1 MDQQMSYFLPPI
13 TNTLPTGNCTLRE
26 VYRWITEDKSLETVT
41 NELRAFIREGRVAEY
56 RQLKQRQLPFVTPHG
71 VFSRRKS
78 DALIS
83 ASGLVVVDIDH
94 LASLEEAEQLRDHLF
109 EDPYLGTRLAF
120 VSPGGLGV
128 KLFIPGDE
136 TVRWA
141 MVTYSSCMPTP
152 SRVRWIPVARISPVA
167 VSCLTILTLKYS
179 YHEQRSF
186 QTSRSGTGGPCRH
199 RPHLRRVC
207 TIGFRHRHRLRRGRT

>member
-41 NELRAFIREGRVAEY
+41 NELRAFIREDRIAEY

-83 ASGLVVVDIDH
+83 ASG
-94 LASLEEAEQLRDHLF
+94 
-109 EDPYLGTRLAF
+109 YLGTRLAF

-141 MVTYSSCMPTP
+141 MSYIQLLYADTFKGEVDTCGKDIARCCFLSHDSNAKIF
-152 SRVRWIPVARISPVA
+152 IP
-167 VSCLTILTLKYS
+167 
-179 YHEQRSF
+179 
-186 QTSRSGTGGPCRH
+186 
-199 RPHLRRVC
+199 
-207 TIGFRHRHRLRRGRT
+207 

>member
-41 NELRAFIREGRVAEY
+41 NELRAFIREGRIAEY

-94 LASLEEAEQLRDHLF
+94 LASLEEAESTPGPPLRGPLSW
-109 EDPYLGTRLAF
+109 DPPRLCQPRRTGSETFHTRRRDRSMGHELHTA
-120 VSPGGLGV
+120 
-128 KLFIPGDE
+128 
-136 TVRWA
+136 
-141 MVTYSSCMPTP
+141 
-152 SRVRWIPVARISPVA
+152 PV
-167 VSCLTILTLKYS
+167 
-179 YHEQRSF
+179 
-186 QTSRSGTGGPCRH
+186 CRH
-199 RPHLRRVC
+199 LQ
-207 TIGFRHRHRLRRGRT
+207 G

>member
-1 MDQQMSYFLPPI
+1 MIWTNKCLTFFLPSPTRFLPGTVHYGKCTDGSPRI
-13 TNTLPTGNCTLRE
+13 NLSKRLPTNYAPSSG
-26 VYRWITEDKSLETVT
+26 K
-41 NELRAFIREGRVAEY
+41 ARVAEY

-141 MVTYSSCMPTP
+141 MSYIQLLYADTFKGEVDTCGKDIARCCFLSHDSNAKIF
-152 SRVRWIPVARISPVA
+152 IP
-167 VSCLTILTLKYS
+167 
-179 YHEQRSF
+179 
-186 QTSRSGTGGPCRH
+186 
-199 RPHLRRVC
+199 
-207 TIGFRHRHRLRRGRT
+207 

>member
-83 ASGLVVVDIDH
+83 RGGGTTPGPP
-94 LASLEEAEQLRDHLF
+94 LRGPLSR
-109 EDPYLGTRLAF
+109 DPPRLCQPRRTWSETFHTRRRDRSMGHELHTA
-120 VSPGGLGV
+120 
-128 KLFIPGDE
+128 
-136 TVRWA
+136 
-141 MVTYSSCMPTP
+141 
-152 SRVRWIPVARISPVA
+152 PV
-167 VSCLTILTLKYS
+167 
-179 YHEQRSF
+179 
-186 QTSRSGTGGPCRH
+186 CRH
-199 RPHLRRVC
+199 LQ
-207 TIGFRHRHRLRRGRT
+207 G

>member
-41 NELRAFIREGRVAEY
+41 NELRTFIREGRVAEY

-94 LASLEEAEQLRDHLF
+94 LASLDGGGTTPGPPLRGPLSR
-109 EDPYLGTRLAF
+109 DPPSLCQPRRTWSETFHTRRRDRSMGHELHTA
-120 VSPGGLGV
+120 
-128 KLFIPGDE
+128 
-136 TVRWA
+136 
-141 MVTYSSCMPTP
+141 
-152 SRVRWIPVARISPVA
+152 PV
-167 VSCLTILTLKYS
+167 
-179 YHEQRSF
+179 
-186 QTSRSGTGGPCRH
+186 CRH
-199 RPHLRRVC
+199 LQ
-207 TIGFRHRHRLRRGRT
+207 G

>member
-94 LASLEEAEQLRDHLF
+94 LASLEEAEQLRDRLF
-109 EDPYLGTRLAF
+109 ARSLSRDPPRLCQSRRTGSEAFHTRRRDRSMGHELHTA
-120 VSPGGLGV
+120 
-128 KLFIPGDE
+128 
-136 TVRWA
+136 
-141 MVTYSSCMPTP
+141 
-152 SRVRWIPVARISPVA
+152 PV
-167 VSCLTILTLKYS
+167 
-179 YHEQRSF
+179 
-186 QTSRSGTGGPCRH
+186 CRH
-199 RPHLRRVC
+199 LQ
-207 TIGFRHRHRLRRGRT
+207 G

>member
-94 LASLEEAEQLRDHLF
+94 LASLEEAEQLRDPPRLCQPRRTWSETFH
-109 EDPYLGTRLAF
+109 TRRRDRSMGHELHTA
-120 VSPGGLGV
+120 
-128 KLFIPGDE
+128 
-136 TVRWA
+136 
-141 MVTYSSCMPTP
+141 
-152 SRVRWIPVARISPVA
+152 PV
-167 VSCLTILTLKYS
+167 
-179 YHEQRSF
+179 
-186 QTSRSGTGGPCRH
+186 CRH
-199 RPHLRRVC
+199 LQR
-207 TIGFRHRHRLRRGRT
+207 

>member
-83 ASGLVVVDIDH
+83 ASGLVVIDIDH

-109 EDPYLGTRLAF
+109 EDPYLGTRLCQPRRTW
-120 VSPGGLGV
+120 S
-128 KLFIPGDE
+128 E
-136 TVRWA
+136 TFHTRRRDRSMGHELHTA
-141 MVTYSSCMPTP
+141 
-152 SRVRWIPVARISPVA
+152 PV
-167 VSCLTILTLKYS
+167 
-179 YHEQRSF
+179 
-186 QTSRSGTGGPCRH
+186 CRH
-199 RPHLRRVC
+199 LQ
-207 TIGFRHRHRLRRGRT
+207 G

>member
-94 LASLEEAEQLRDHLF
+94 LASLEEAEQLRVFVVLLVGVQGVAEF
-109 EDPYLGTRLAF
+109 LVSGILG
-120 VSPGGLGV
+120 G
-128 KLFIPGDE
+128 I
-136 TVRWA
+136 
-141 MVTYSSCMPTP
+141 
-152 SRVRWIPVARISPVA
+152 VARAVA
-167 VSCLTILTLKYS
+167 KFVK
-179 YHEQRSF
+179 
-186 QTSRSGTGGPCRH
+186 
-199 RPHLRRVC
+199 
-207 TIGFRHRHRLRRGRT
+207 

>member
-83 ASGLVVVDIDH
+83 ASGWGVIDIA
-94 LASLEEAEQLRDHLF
+94 LSRDPPRLCQPRRTWSETFH
-109 EDPYLGTRLAF
+109 TRRRDRSMGHELHTA
-120 VSPGGLGV
+120 
-128 KLFIPGDE
+128 
-136 TVRWA
+136 
-141 MVTYSSCMPTP
+141 
-152 SRVRWIPVARISPVA
+152 PV
-167 VSCLTILTLKYS
+167 
-179 YHEQRSF
+179 
-186 QTSRSGTGGPCRH
+186 CRH
-199 RPHLRRVC
+199 LQ
-207 TIGFRHRHRLRRGRT
+207 G

>member
-41 NELRAFIREGRVAEY
+41 NELRAFIREGRIAEY

-71 VFSRRKS
+71 IFSRRKS

-94 LASLEEAEQLRDHLF
+94 LRLSRGGGTTPGPPLRGPLSR
-109 EDPYLGTRLAF
+109 DPTRLCQPRRTW
-120 VSPGGLGV
+120 S
-128 KLFIPGDE
+128 E
-136 TVRWA
+136 TFHPRRRDRSMGHELHTA
-141 MVTYSSCMPTP
+141 
-152 SRVRWIPVARISPVA
+152 PV
-167 VSCLTILTLKYS
+167 Y
-179 YHEQRSF
+179 
-186 QTSRSGTGGPCRH
+186 RH
-199 RPHLRRVC
+199 LQ
-207 TIGFRHRHRLRRGRT
+207 G

>member
-94 LASLEEAEQLRDHLF
+94 LFSKSADLLLLELDEVAELLAGHAEHRVVVALIHNELGAELVPCPLF
-109 EDPYLGTRLAF
+109 KFL
-120 VSPGGLGV
+120 
-128 KLFIPGDE
+128 
-136 TVRWA
+136 
-141 MVTYSSCMPTP
+141 
-152 SRVRWIPVARISPVA
+152 
-167 VSCLTILTLKYS
+167 
-179 YHEQRSF
+179 
-186 QTSRSGTGGPCRH
+186 
-199 RPHLRRVC
+199 
-207 TIGFRHRHRLRRGRT
+207 

>member
-1 MDQQMSYFLPPI
+1 MSYFLPPI

-83 ASGLVVVDIDH
+83 ASGLVVIDNKKH
-94 LASLEEAEQLRDHLF
+94 NHHCRDEPASPLSAPEDLE
-109 EDPYLGTRLAF
+109 
-120 VSPGGLGV
+120 
-128 KLFIPGDE
+128 
-136 TVRWA
+136 
-141 MVTYSSCMPTP
+141 
-152 SRVRWIPVARISPVA
+152 
-167 VSCLTILTLKYS
+167 
-179 YHEQRSF
+179 
-186 QTSRSGTGGPCRH
+186 
-199 RPHLRRVC
+199 
-207 TIGFRHRHRLRRGRT
+207 

>member
-41 NELRAFIREGRVAEY
+41 NELRTFIREGRVAEY

-78 DALIS
+78 
-83 ASGLVVVDIDH
+83 DH

-141 MVTYSSCMPTP
+141 MSYIQLLYADTFKGEVDTCGKDIARCCFLSHDSNAKIF
-152 SRVRWIPVARISPVA
+152 IP
-167 VSCLTILTLKYS
+167 
-179 YHEQRSF
+179 
-186 QTSRSGTGGPCRH
+186 
-199 RPHLRRVC
+199 
-207 TIGFRHRHRLRRGRT
+207 

>member
-41 NELRAFIREGRVAEY
+41 NELRTFIREGRVAEY

-94 LASLEEAEQLRDHLF
+94 LASLEEAEQLRDRALA
-109 EDPYLGTRLAF
+109 EYDRERDMEQKEAIVQRL
-120 VSPGGLGV
+120 
-128 KLFIPGDE
+128 K
-136 TVRWA
+136 
-141 MVTYSSCMPTP
+141 
-152 SRVRWIPVARISPVA
+152 
-167 VSCLTILTLKYS
+167 
-179 YHEQRSF
+179 EQLN
-186 QTSRSGTGGPCRH
+186 C
-199 RPHLRRVC
+199 
-207 TIGFRHRHRLRRGRT
+207 I

>member
-71 VFSRRKS
+71 IFSRRKS

-83 ASGLVVVDIDH
+83 ASR
-94 LASLEEAEQLRDHLF
+94 EAEQLRDHLF

-141 MVTYSSCMPTP
+141 MSYIQLLYADTFKGEVDTCGKDIARCCFLSHDSNAKIF
-152 SRVRWIPVARISPVA
+152 IP
-167 VSCLTILTLKYS
+167 
-179 YHEQRSF
+179 
-186 QTSRSGTGGPCRH
+186 
-199 RPHLRRVC
+199 
-207 TIGFRHRHRLRRGRT
+207 

>member
-41 NELRAFIREGRVAEY
+41 NELRAFIREGRIAEY

-94 LASLEEAEQLRDHLF
+94 LASLEEAEQLRDRLF
-109 EDPYLGTRLAF
+109 ADPYLGTRLAF

-141 MVTYSSCMPTP
+141 MSYIQLLYADTFKGEVDTCGKDIARCCFLSHESNAKIF
-152 SRVRWIPVARISPVA
+152 IP
-167 VSCLTILTLKYS
+167 
-179 YHEQRSF
+179 
-186 QTSRSGTGGPCRH
+186 
-199 RPHLRRVC
+199 
-207 TIGFRHRHRLRRGRT
+207 

>member
-83 ASGLVVVDIDH
+83 ASGLVVVDID
-94 LASLEEAEQLRDHLF
+94 
-109 EDPYLGTRLAF
+109 
-120 VSPGGLGV
+120 
-128 KLFIPGDE
+128 
-136 TVRWA
+136 
-141 MVTYSSCMPTP
+141 
-152 SRVRWIPVARISPVA
+152 ISP
-167 VSCLTILTLKYS
+167 L
-179 YHEQRSF
+179 
-186 QTSRSGTGGPCRH
+186 SRRRNNSGTTSSRTPISGPAS
-199 RPHLRRVC
+199 PLSAPEDWE
-207 TIGFRHRHRLRRGRT
+207 

>member
-41 NELRAFIREGRVAEY
+41 NELRAFIRKGRVAEY

-78 DALIS
+78 DA
-83 ASGLVVVDIDH
+83 
-94 LASLEEAEQLRDHLF
+94 
-109 EDPYLGTRLAF
+109 F

-141 MVTYSSCMPTP
+141 MSYIQLLYADTFKGEVDTCGKDIARCCFLSHDSNAKIF
-152 SRVRWIPVARISPVA
+152 IP
-167 VSCLTILTLKYS
+167 
-179 YHEQRSF
+179 
-186 QTSRSGTGGPCRH
+186 
-199 RPHLRRVC
+199 
-207 TIGFRHRHRLRRGRT
+207 

>member
-1 MDQQMSYFLPPI
+1 MKIL
-13 TNTLPTGNCTLRE
+13 G
-26 VYRWITEDKSLETVT
+26 
-41 NELRAFIREGRVAEY
+41 A
-56 RQLKQRQLPFVTPHG
+56 TPHG

-83 ASGLVVVDIDH
+83 ASGLVVIDIDH

-141 MVTYSSCMPTP
+141 MSYIQLLYADTFKGEVDTCGKDIARCCFLSHDSNAKIF
-152 SRVRWIPVARISPVA
+152 IP
-167 VSCLTILTLKYS
+167 
-179 YHEQRSF
+179 
-186 QTSRSGTGGPCRH
+186 
-199 RPHLRRVC
+199 
-207 TIGFRHRHRLRRGRT
+207 

>member
-1 MDQQMSYFLPPI
+1 M
-13 TNTLPTGNCTLRE
+13 
-26 VYRWITEDKSLETVT
+26 
-41 NELRAFIREGRVAEY
+41 
-56 RQLKQRQLPFVTPHG
+56 
-71 VFSRRKS
+71 FSRRKS

-94 LASLEEAEQLRDHLF
+94 LASLEEAEQLRNHLF

-141 MVTYSSCMPTP
+141 MSYIQLLYADTFKGEVDTCGKDIARCCFLSHDSNAKIF
-152 SRVRWIPVARISPVA
+152 IP
-167 VSCLTILTLKYS
+167 
-179 YHEQRSF
+179 
-186 QTSRSGTGGPCRH
+186 
-199 RPHLRRVC
+199 
-207 TIGFRHRHRLRRGRT
+207 

>member
-109 EDPYLGTRLAF
+109 EDPPRLCQPRRTWSETFHTRRRDRSMGHELHTA
-120 VSPGGLGV
+120 
-128 KLFIPGDE
+128 
-136 TVRWA
+136 
-141 MVTYSSCMPTP
+141 
-152 SRVRWIPVARISPVA
+152 PV
-167 VSCLTILTLKYS
+167 
-179 YHEQRSF
+179 
-186 QTSRSGTGGPCRH
+186 CRH
-199 RPHLRRVC
+199 LQ
-207 TIGFRHRHRLRRGRT
+207 G